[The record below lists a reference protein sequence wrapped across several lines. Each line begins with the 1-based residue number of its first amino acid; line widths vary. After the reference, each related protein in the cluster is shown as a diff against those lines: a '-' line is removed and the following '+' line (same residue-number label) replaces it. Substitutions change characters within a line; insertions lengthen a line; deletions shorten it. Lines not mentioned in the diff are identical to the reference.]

1 MNIHVLIFVQMCA
14 FIFSSKYLTVDW
26 EGLMIGSSLTFKEKV
41 LQSGYTVISSAGVAG
56 SGCELQLATFSPT
69 LDVVTH
75 CNFSHSW

>member
-1 MNIHVLIFVQMCA
+1 
-14 FIFSSKYLTVDW
+14 
-26 EGLMIGSSLTFKEKV
+26 MIGSSLTFKEKV